1 MEIRPAAEMTLQRNI
16 VLPAMRRGVH
26 LITRHITPEI
36 RGIETGIAHIFL
48 QHSSASL
55 ALNENC
61 DPDVRRDVESFLR
74 SLVPDCR
81 EGFTHTLEGC
91 DDMPAHMKNIL
102 IGSSLTIPVSGGRLN
117 LGTWQGI
124 YLLEHRE
131 HGGSRKIVITL
142 IGD

>member
-1 MEIRPAAEMTLQRNI
+1 MTLQRTI
-16 VLPAMRRGVH
+16 TLQPMPRGVH
-26 LITRHITPEI
+26 LVTRQIETEI
-36 RGIETGIAHIFL
+36 RGIETGITHLFL

-55 ALNENC
+55 ALNENY

-74 SLVPDCR
+74 SLIPDGWS
-81 EGFTHTLEGC
+81 GFTHTLEGP

-102 IGSSLTIPVSGGRLN
+102 IGSSLTLPITDGRLN

-131 HGGSRKIVITL
+131 HGGSRNIVITL
-142 IGD
+142 IGE

>member
-1 MEIRPAAEMTLQRNI
+1 MTIQRSLT
-16 VLPAMRRGVH
+16 LPPMPRGVH
-26 LITRHITPEI
+26 LITRLIEAEI
-36 RGIETGIAHIFL
+36 GGVTTGIAHLFL

-55 ALNENC
+55 ALNENY
-61 DPDVRRDVESFLR
+61 DPDVRRDVETFLR
-74 SLVPDCR
+74 SLIPDGWS
-81 EGFTHTLEGC
+81 GFTHTLEGP

-102 IGSSLTIPVSGGRLN
+102 IGSSLTIPLTRGRLN

-142 IGD
+142 IGE